1 MTQLIKRGT
10 TIPTKKS
17 QIFSTAADN
26 QPVVLI
32 QVFEGERS
40 MTKDNNN
47 LGKFE
52 LTGIPAAPRGV
63 PQIEVAF
70 ELDSNGILKVS
81 AGDKGTGKSES
92 ITITNDKG
100 RLSNEEIE
108 RMVAEAEKYA
118 DEDKATR
125 ERIESRN
132 GLENYA
138 FSLKNQVND
147 EDGLGGKI
155 DEDDKET
162 VSLTIILQAIEQHT
176 NQYPSFLKP
185 SRRPRIGSRRT
196 QPLLKPRTSTNR
208 RRSLAASPTPSPA
221 SFTAAVLVACP
232 TTMMMSQAT
241 MSFESFHVYCE
252 V

>member
-1 MTQLIKRGT
+1 MTTLIKRGT

-32 QVFEGERS
+32 QVFEGERT
-40 MTKDNNN
+40 MTKDNNQ

-52 LTGIPAAPRGV
+52 LSGIPPAPRGQ
-63 PQIEVAF
+63 PQIEVTF
-70 ELDSNGILKVS
+70 ELDANGILRVS

-100 RLSNEEIE
+100 RLSKEEID
-108 RMVAEAEKYA
+108 RMVEEAEKYA

-147 EDGLGGKI
+147 DEGLGGKI
-155 DEDDKET
+155 DEDDKEALMEAVKEAVDWMEENAQEAT
-162 VSLTIILQAIEQHT
+162 AEEFDEQK
-176 NQYPSFLKP
+176 QKLSDVAYP
-185 SRRPRIGSRRT
+185 I
-196 QPLLKPRTSTNR
+196 TSK
-208 RRSLAASPTPSPA
+208 LYGGAAGGADEDDEPEGHDE
-221 SFTAAVLVACP
+221 L
-232 TTMMMSQAT
+232 
-241 MSFESFHVYCE
+241 
-252 V
+252 